1 MFAPRTRVIEGMGSV
16 AWGSLLLFVGTLVS
30 IGGTFVTRVILVR
43 SLSEADW
50 SALSLGFAYA
60 GLVSSFGSLGLG
72 SAVARSLPYAESEE
86 RRRGII
92 RTALVVG
99 GTAAVVASVL
109 LYLLGPEIARA
120 VSSPALAETL
130 QLLALSTGFMIF
142 GGLIASIFQ
151 GYEDVRPNAY
161 FLQALNPFLFVFFL
175 GALIALPKFGLT
187 YLYAVYAYV
196 AAAGV
201 SLAAILVYGVRKLP
215 RHLAPGPRAP
225 GSARILLAFT
235 APLFA
240 SGVMAY
246 FTSYGDTLVLGAFD
260 SLHVGTYVASLTMAR
275 LLTLGIGALSYIFLP
290 VSTKYFRDREMS
302 SVRILYVTATKWMV
316 LASLPLFLLFVF
328 LPGPSLGLVYGS
340 AYTSVTL
347 PLQVVTLGAFLSTI
361 VGPAAAAQV
370 AFGQTRLLLYNSIV
384 AGVADMG
391 LAWVL
396 IPHYG
401 LLGAAIA
408 WCSANAIY
416 PALSLIE
423 VEMIDSVHPF
433 RLHFLVPLFAT
444 AVPAALLL
452 LVVPRTISVWWLP
465 PIGVG
470 IALLFVAMTLVTRS
484 IDEGDRLLLVAVE
497 QMLGRKIPLVRRI
510 AALVR
515 PPP

>member
-1 MFAPRTRVIEGMGSV
+1 MAVPQPRVIDGMGSV
-16 AWGSLLLFVGTLVS
+16 ARGSLLLFVGTLVS

-60 GLVSSFGSLGLG
+60 GLLSSFGSLGLG
-72 SAVARSLPYAESEE
+72 SAVARCLPYADSED
-86 RRRGII
+86 RRRGIV

-99 GTAAVVASVL
+99 GAASVVATIL
-109 LYLLGPEIARA
+109 LYLLGPDIARA

-130 QLLALSTGFMIF
+130 QLLSLSTGFMIF
-142 GGLIASIFQ
+142 GGLVASVFQ

-175 GALIALPKFGLT
+175 SAMLVLPEFGLT

-196 AAAGV
+196 AAAGA
-201 SLAAILVYGVRKLP
+201 SLSAILIYALWKLP
-215 RHLAPGPRAP
+215 HHLAPGPRAA

-240 SGVMAY
+240 VGVMAY
-246 FTSYGDTLVLGAFD
+246 FTSYGDTLVLGSFD

-290 VSTKYFRDREMS
+290 VATKYIRDREMG

-347 PLQVVTLGAFLSTI
+347 PLQVVTLGAFASTI

-384 AGVADMG
+384 AGAVDLG
-391 LAWVL
+391 LAWLL
-396 IPHYG
+396 IPHFG
-401 LLGAAIA
+401 LVGAAIA
-408 WCSANAIY
+408 WCSANAVY

-423 VEMIDSVHPF
+423 VEMLGSVHPF
-433 RLHFLVPLFAT
+433 RRHFVTPLFAT
-444 AVPAALLL
+444 AVPTALLL
-452 LVVPRTISVWWLP
+452 LLVPRTISVWWLP
-465 PIGVG
+465 PIGLG
-470 IALLFVAMTLVTRS
+470 IALLFVGMTLVTRS
-484 IDEGDRLLLVAVE
+484 IDEGDRLLLVAIE
-497 QMLGRKIPLVRRI
+497 QMIGRRIPLVRRV
-510 AALVR
+510 AALAR
-515 PPP
+515 PPG